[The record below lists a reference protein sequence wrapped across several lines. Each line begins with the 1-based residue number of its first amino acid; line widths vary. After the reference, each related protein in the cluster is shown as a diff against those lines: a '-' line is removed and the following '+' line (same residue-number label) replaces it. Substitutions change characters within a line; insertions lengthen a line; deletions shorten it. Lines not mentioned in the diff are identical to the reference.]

1 MFVSRSI
8 ATDYAGVN
16 LFPEV
21 IIARSNDQSSIVIF
35 HSIFRIY
42 LSFQIFS
49 NIRAAWRRDRRRKIL
64 QINRIFHNSISISFF
79 FFIVFVLFFLE
90 GIERIV
96 ERNIIIRCC
105 TNFKSNSSTC
115 VCFQREQCTQ
125 NSRAYSFLATFERV
139 WVRLTR
145 DRFPS
150 TKTNIPG
157 RSSMFFPQTT
167 IERVGE
173 MKNRM
178 GRKRRTDKRRK
189 DGGGRGRE
197 RETSETRE
205 TYTWGDLF

>member
-49 NIRAAWRRDRRRKIL
+49 NIRAAWRRDSRRKIL
-64 QINRIFHNSISISFF
+64 QINRILHNSISISF

-125 NSRAYSFLATFERV
+125 NSRAYSFPATFERV

-178 GRKRRTDKRRK
+178 GRKRWTDKRRK

>member
-1 MFVSRSI
+1 M
-8 ATDYAGVN
+8 
-16 LFPEV
+16 
-21 IIARSNDQSSIVIF
+21 
-35 HSIFRIY
+35 
-42 LSFQIFS
+42 
-49 NIRAAWRRDRRRKIL
+49 

>member
-35 HSIFRIY
+35 HSIFRTY

-49 NIRAAWRRDRRRKIL
+49 NIRAAWRRDSRRKIL
-64 QINRIFHNSISISFF
+64 QINRILHNSISISF

-105 TNFKSNSSTC
+105 TNFKNNSSTC

-125 NSRAYSFLATFERV
+125 NSRAYSFPATFERV

>member
-79 FFIVFVLFFLE
+79 FIVFVLFFF
-90 GIERIV
+90 GGERKNRRFV

-125 NSRAYSFLATFERV
+125 NSRAYSFPATFERV
-139 WVRLTR
+139 WGPVNAGSFSINKNKHTGAEFHV
-145 DRFPS
+145 FPS
-150 TKTNIPG
+150 NNYRKSG
-157 RSSMFFPQTT
+157 RD
-167 IERVGE
+167 E
-173 MKNRM
+173 K
-178 GRKRRTDKRRK
+178 
-189 DGGGRGRE
+189 
-197 RETSETRE
+197 
-205 TYTWGDLF
+205 